1 MFYPLEYGDRM
12 LIIRG
17 VVILVVVILLG
28 ILVTQHQLNTLTQR
42 QECIVAVDIPH
53 DQNGIYSFYLFGAN
67 YDVQGVYPIG
77 QIINKDQSIVLKGM
91 GYMIEVPTYI
101 EINCKK
107 ELKLLDLWAKLL
119 VKEAFQYKQAV
130 GVYMLIIHER
140 INVYVSQF
148 R

>member
-12 LIIRG
+12 LVIRG

-28 ILVTQHQLNTLTQR
+28 VLVTQHQLNTLTQR
-42 QECIVAVDIPH
+42 EECIVAVDIPR
-53 DQNGIYSFYLFGAN
+53 DQQGIYSFYLFGAT
-67 YDVQGVYPIG
+67 YDVQGVYPVG
-77 QIINKDQSIVLKGM
+77 QIINKEQSIVLKSM

-107 ELKLLDLWAKLL
+107 ELERLDLWAKLL
-119 VKEAFQYKQAV
+119 VKKIFQFKRVA
-130 GVYMLIIHER
+130 GVYMLMMHER
-140 INVYVSQF
+140 INVYISQF